1 MNNENIVN
9 QNAVEN
15 TNVQTNV
22 TEEPQK
28 KSKKPKQPL
37 LIVGIALVAI
47 ILVLIII
54 GFALGF
60 GKDSNSPS
68 NIVKNYINALIEED
82 YEKAFSY
89 ILLPEKAF
97 VDSTDYFEYVKT
109 QSYFSTIRDQKIKS
123 VKEDYTSETETE
135 YKLALKNSSGTIT
148 NYKVHL
154 EKNYNDEWK
163 IVEKDLYITDWSV
176 IIPANT
182 KLYINNKEVSRDYI
196 NNVEGLNDEY
206 LIPAISS
213 SKKMFKLE
221 NSIQSKEV
229 SITPLSSNS
238 GEKIYLELKDKELLS
253 KALTFLKDTWNSM
266 YADYINGVDVS
277 EVASKYFVEDMDV
290 SEVDNYYTKAFN
302 ALTEGS
308 SGYKY
313 VNYLLIEAVP
323 IDNTDNYVISNDTI
337 TLNFAYKLSWS
348 WTFTNDYREMANF
361 TKIRLRI
368 DDDSFK
374 IYEVPDAK
382 FFSYSNEFT
391 KKY

>member
-1 MNNENIVN
+1 MNSENVIN
-9 QNAVEN
+9 QNSVGN
-15 TNVQTNV
+15 TSIQNNTP
-22 TEEPQK
+22 EIQK
-28 KSKKPKQPL
+28 KSGKTKKPL
-37 LIVGIALVAI
+37 VIVGITLVAI

-54 GFALGF
+54 GFALGL
-60 GKDSNSPS
+60 GEDTNSPS
-68 NIVKNYINALIEED
+68 SVIKNYINALIEQD

-97 VDSTDYFEYVKT
+97 VDSNDYFEYVKKQT
-109 QSYFSTIRDQKIKS
+109 YFDTLRTQKIKS

-135 YKLALKNSSGTIT
+135 YKLVLKDSSGTTT

-163 IVEKDLYITDWSV
+163 IVEKDLYITDWSI

-196 NNVEGLNDEY
+196 NNTEGLNEEY

-213 SKKMFKLE
+213 SKKLFKLE
-221 NSIQSKEV
+221 NSLQDKEV
-229 SITPLSSNS
+229 PITPLSSNS

-253 KALTFLKDTWNSM
+253 KALTYIKDTWNLM
-266 YADYINGVDVS
+266 YTDYINGVDVS
-277 EVASKYFVEDMDV
+277 DVASKYFVEDM
-290 SEVDNYYTKAFN
+290 SIEEVETYYTKAFDS
-302 ALTEGS
+302 LTKGT

-313 VNYLLIEAVP
+313 VNYVLIEAVP
-323 IDNTDNYVISNDTI
+323 IDNTDNYVISANTI

-361 TKIRLRI
+361 TKIRLRV
-368 DDDSFK
+368 DGDSFK
-374 IYEVPDAK
+374 IYEVPETD
-382 FFSYSNEFT
+382 FFSYASEFT